1 MNTVATHP
9 AGSGSCS
16 EGVCVHC
23 GAVQTLTV
31 FAEAAQLLILLPE
44 DVLQPVG
51 FVEVGETVQSTKQD
65 CRQRAEELQS
75 VDTQNFCLIG

>member
-1 MNTVATHP
+1 MNIGATHA
-9 AGSGSCS
+9 AGNGSCS
-16 EGVCVHC
+16 EGACVRR

-51 FVEVGETVQSTKQD
+51 FVEVGEAIQSTKQD
-65 CRQRAEELQS
+65 CGQRVKELQS
-75 VDTQNFCLIG
+75 VNTQNSSA